1 MYRGKLLLLLV
12 VSSALAAAA
21 DHPTTAVATAVATP
35 AKFLLRGK
43 VAMDDVYV
51 FNIQPNTPGRKSE
64 WLALGAVIDGYTLSA
79 YDHPTNT
86 LTLKRGEEILQVP
99 MEIAAIQQVRASP
112 AELQQR
118 TRERMAQMKPALE
131 AGQPIRGSALILING
146 SVAEQAVELVIGKE
160 TRIEVGTEGALL
172 VTPKLEADGSVVYKL
187 SLQAAGA
194 AGQSERFPAVINT
207 PWDGFTLNIGNSRII
222 AFQPADGGKP

>member
-12 VSSALAAAA
+12 VSAALAEAA
-21 DHPTTAVATAVATP
+21 DRPTLAVTAAIASP

-51 FNIQPNTPGRKSE
+51 FNLQPNAPGRKPE
-64 WLALGAVIDGYTLSA
+64 WLALGAVIDGYTLST

-86 LTLKRGEEILQVP
+86 LTLKRGDETLQVP
-99 MEIAAIQQVRASP
+99 MEIAAIQSVSASP

-118 TRERMAQMKPALE
+118 TRDRMAQMRPALA
-131 AGQPIRGSALILING
+131 AGQPIRGNALVLING
-146 SVAEQAVELVIGKE
+146 SVAEQPVELVIGQE
-160 TRIEVGTEGALL
+160 TRIEVGEAGALL
-172 VTPKLEADGSVVYKL
+172 VTPKLEADGSVAYRL
-187 SLQAAGA
+187 SFKAAGA
-194 AGQSERFPAVINT
+194 TGQSERFPAVINT

-222 AFQPADGGKP
+222 AFQPADGGKS